1 MPALTNCSAVID
13 IAFDV
18 DDAWDFVKVPVDGVH
33 GKAEHEDGEGPSHV
47 DPLPDDSRGEELPSN
62 FV

>member
-1 MPALTNCSAVID
+1 MPASANGSAVID

-18 DDAWDFVKVPVDGVH
+18 DDAWDLVEVPIDGIH

-47 DPLPDDSRGEELPSN
+47 DTLPDDLRGEELPSN
-62 FV
+62 FA